1 MLGDPYT
8 DPVTG
13 VLLNKLGLSTTAEL
27 EAAEREITHAALI
40 LLQESP
46 VEPSYDLAHL
56 QAIHRRIFS
65 DIYEWAGEIRTI
77 SIAKGS
83 VFCLPE

>member
-1 MLGDPYT
+1 VLGDPYS

-13 VLLNKLGLSTTAEL
+13 VLLNKLGLSTAAEL

-40 LLQESP
+40 LLRESP
-46 VEPSYDLAHL
+46 VEPSYDLVHL
-56 QAIHRRIFS
+56 RAIHRRIFGE
-65 DIYEWAGEIRTI
+65 IYAWAGEIRTV

-83 VFCLPE
+83 V